1 MIFESRGPQALSAK
15 AKGTEPAED
24 SEAGCLTHAQKY
36 PGSSVPVWAE
46 QQRSIQNKDGG
57 GGGSDYNQVL
67 RPGAWGMLE

>member
-24 SEAGCLTHAQKY
+24 SEAGCLTHTQKY

-46 QQRSIQNKDGG
+46 QQRSIQKDKDRGG
-57 GGGSDYNQVL
+57 EDYNQVL

>member
-36 PGSSVPVWAE
+36 PGSSVPV
-46 QQRSIQNKDGG
+46 
-57 GGGSDYNQVL
+57 
-67 RPGAWGMLE
+67 